1 MFKDPFGGTDW
12 DAIARFGILV
22 GFLFIIVALGGA
34 AEGIWYDPFN
44 YVLLVLV
51 ENATLTIVITIVT
64 VMVAFTY
71 SQFSG
76 GFY

>member
-12 DAIARFGILV
+12 DAIARFGFLV
-22 GFLFIIVALGGA
+22 AIFLLIITLAGA
-34 AEGIWYDPFN
+34 AEGNWYDPYNAVFS
-44 YVLLVLV
+44 YLQVHYTLTVGLVIVLV
-51 ENATLTIVITIVT
+51 I
-64 VMVAFTY
+64 VAFSY